1 MPKISELTSAAT
13 IVGTEQLAIV
23 QSTTTKKVTAESLL
37 KMPIAAIDLG
47 AADYTITKYGI
58 YYITEGSSGI
68 TPNSIILP
76 DPTTMPGTQLLF
88 FNYDDTN
95 TAQFEATY
103 QPYNEAGTDGA
114 DKYIEIPIKNAVLVV
129 SVNGYWSALSF
140 RTGG

>member
-13 IVGTEQLAIV
+13 IVGTEELPIV

-37 KMPIAAIDLG
+37 TFPIAEIDLS

-58 YYITEGSSGI
+58 YYITAGSSGL
-68 TPNSIILP
+68 TPYQIILP

-88 FNYDDTN
+88 FNYDTGA
-95 TAQFEATY
+95 TAQFNATY
-103 QPYNEAGTDGA
+103 QPYSEAGTDGA
-114 DKYIEIPIKNAVLVV
+114 DKYIEIPIKNAVLVI

-140 RTGG
+140 KA

>member
-13 IVGTEQLAIV
+13 IVGTEELPIV

-37 KMPIAAIDLG
+37 TFPIDEIDLS
-47 AADYTITKYGI
+47 AADYTISKYGI
-58 YYITEGSSGI
+58 YYITAGSSGL
-68 TPNSIILP
+68 TPYQIILP

-95 TAQFEATY
+95 DAFFEATY
-103 QPYNEAGTDGA
+103 QPYNEAGTTGA
-114 DKYIEIPIKNAVLVV
+114 DKYTGIPPKNAVLVV